1 MKRLIISI
9 VLLGLVAGLCTVSL
23 HTQMSNTEDLL
34 TMLDSMEETYKAK
47 DIEACQKLSDE
58 FPQVFADKTKTF
70 SLFLYHSHLSTI
82 KEVAVTLPVILS
94 EKDNSH
100 YLAEL
105 TRCRSL
111 LQKLEELEQP
121 TWDNIL

>member
-23 HTQMSNTEDLL
+23 HTQQTNTQELL
-34 TMLDSMEETYKAK
+34 EMLDSMEEKYKAK
-47 DIEACQKLSDE
+47 ELDACQALSDE
-58 FPQVFADKTKTF
+58 FPKAFNEKTQTF
-70 SLFLYHSHLSTI
+70 SLFLYHNHLSSI
-82 KEVAVTLPVILS
+82 KEVAVTLPVILR

-100 YLAEL
+100 YLIEL
-105 TRCRSL
+105 ARCRSL
-111 LQKLEELEQP
+111 LEKLEELEQP